1 MRRQWLAFRM
11 TGSDEHASFST
22 TDALLILMALIWAVN
37 FSVIKYAT
45 AVFSP
50 LAFTGLRVGIAAAV
64 LMAIAVFQR
73 HTWPSRRDIIT
84 LMLLG
89 VVGNGLYQIL
99 FIEGLSRT
107 KVGNAV
113 LIVAAAPAFIAVASR
128 LKGIE
133 RVRRRTLYGVAL
145 SVSGVALVVF
155 GSARADHANATLL
168 GTLLVFCGV
177 LCWTAFTVMLQ
188 PLAMRTDP
196 IQLSALTMTGGV
208 LPLLVSAPRA
218 LAATRWESVGP
229 AVWASLFY
237 ASVISMVVAYLFWYR
252 GLRVLGPTRTA
263 VYSNLQ
269 PVIAI
274 AVAWIFLHES
284 PTLWQ
289 GVGTG
294 TIMTGIFLTRS

>member
-1 MRRQWLAFRM
+1 M

-64 LMAIAVFQR
+64 LMAIAVIQR
-73 HTWPSRRDIIT
+73 HKWPSRRDIIT
-84 LMLLG
+84 LMMLG

-113 LIVAAAPAFIAVASR
+113 LMVAAAPAFIAVASR

-145 SVSGVALVVF
+145 SVSGVALVVL

-229 AVWASLFY
+229 TVWASLFY

-284 PTLWQ
+284 PTVWQ

>member
-1 MRRQWLAFRM
+1 M
-11 TGSDEHASFST
+11 TGRDDGSSFGT
-22 TDALLILMALIWAVN
+22 TDALLMLMAVIWAVN

-50 LAFTGLRVGIAAAV
+50 LAFTGLRVGIAATV
-64 LMAIAVFQR
+64 LMSIAFFR
-73 HTWPSRRDIIT
+73 RRPWPPRRDIVT
-84 LMLLG
+84 LILLG

-99 FIEGLSRT
+99 FVEGLSRT

-113 LIVAAAPAFIAVASR
+113 LIVASAPAFIAIASR

-133 RVRRRTLYGVAL
+133 RLRRRTLYGVAL
-145 SVSGVALVVF
+145 SVAGVGLVVF
-155 GSARADHANATLL
+155 GSARGDHSNATLI
-168 GTLLVFCGV
+168 GTLLVFIGV
-177 LCWTAFTVMLQ
+177 FCWTAFTVMLQ
-188 PLAMRTDP
+188 PLAMRLDP
-196 IQLSALTMTGGV
+196 IQLSALTMTGGM
-208 LPLLVSAPRA
+208 LPLLVVSPRA
-218 LAATRWESVGP
+218 LAATRWEHIGPSVW
-229 AVWASLFY
+229 VSVFY

-269 PVIAI
+269 PAIAI
-274 AVAWIFLHES
+274 IVAWIFLNES

-294 TIMTGIFLTRS
+294 TIMTGIFMTRT

>member
-1 MRRQWLAFRM
+1 M
-11 TGSDEHASFST
+11 TGTEDGSSFGT
-22 TDALLILMALIWAVN
+22 TDALLTLMALIWAVN

-64 LMAIAVFQR
+64 LMAIAFFR
-73 HTWPSRRDIIT
+73 RRPWPPRRDIIT

-89 VVGNGLYQIL
+89 ILGNGLYQI
-99 FIEGLSRT
+99 FFVEGLSRT
-107 KVGNAV
+107 NVGNAV

-145 SVSGVALVVF
+145 SVGGVALVVF
-155 GSARADHANATLL
+155 GSARGDHSNATLL
-168 GTLLVFCGV
+168 GTLLVFVGV
-177 LCWTAFTVMLQ
+177 FCWTAFTVMLQ
-188 PLAMRTDP
+188 PLAIKTDP
-196 IQLSALTMTGGV
+196 VHLSALTMTGGV
-208 LPLLVSAPRA
+208 LPLLIASPRA
-218 LAATRWESVGP
+218 LAATKWETVGP

-269 PVIAI
+269 PAIAI
-274 AVAWIFLHES
+274 IVAWIFLHES

-294 TIMTGIFLTRS
+294 TIMTGIFLTRT